1 VINSLFFLIIGLGLA
16 VPGTLLL
23 IFTVTMSFTAGDK
36 FELNMKKLIAVY
48 LVTLLGF
55 AITFGIGG
63 V

>member
-16 VPGTLLL
+16 VPGALLL

-55 AITFGIGG
+55 AITFGVGG